1 VSYQHIRLSTG
12 EIGELVLARPDVRN
26 AMIADMGVEIE
37 RAVDEINASNMRVL
51 IVRGEG
57 KGFSAGG
64 DFKMIEARTQA
75 SKAENE
81 PAMRRFY
88 GAFLSIRNVRVPTIA
103 VLHGAAIG
111 AGLCFAMACDL
122 RVAAADAKLGV
133 NFVRIGLHPG
143 MGATYLLPRLVGPA
157 AAAELLL
164 TGRTIDAA
172 EALRIGLVSRVL
184 PSPEAAL
191 ADAHALATEIA
202 TAAPIPVTQVKVTL
216 QNALE
221 RNLAEALATEAAAQA
236 VDFTTEDLK
245 EAIRAFGEKQTPTFS
260 GR

>member
-1 VSYQHIRLSTG
+1 MSYQHIRLSTG

-26 AMIADMGVEIE
+26 AMIADMGAEIE
-37 RAVDEINASNMRVL
+37 RAVGEINASKLRVL

-75 SKAENE
+75 STAENE

-88 GAFLSIRNVRVPTIA
+88 GAFLSIRAVRVPTIA

-122 RVAAADAKLGV
+122 RVAAADAKFGV

-164 TGRTIDAA
+164 TGRTIDAQD
-172 EALRIGLVSRVL
+172 ALRMGLVSRVL
-184 PSPEAAL
+184 PSPEEAL
-191 ADAHALATEIA
+191 AEARALAKEIA
-202 TAAPIPVTQVKVTL
+202 AAAPIPVAQVKATL
-216 QNALE
+216 AGALE
-221 RNLAEALATEAAAQA
+221 RNLEQALAAEAAAQA

-245 EAIRAFGEKQTPTFS
+245 EAIRAFGEKRTPTFS